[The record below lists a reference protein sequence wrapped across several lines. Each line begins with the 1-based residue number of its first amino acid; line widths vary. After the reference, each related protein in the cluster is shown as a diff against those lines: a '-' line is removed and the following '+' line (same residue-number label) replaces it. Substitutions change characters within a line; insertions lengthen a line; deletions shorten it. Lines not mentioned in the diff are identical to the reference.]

1 MAAIY
6 APPLTVPRMDPT
18 ATAAIARAEG
28 TPKRRRAHTARASY
42 EARRQP
48 IRRGARQRL
57 EVSLAELIRA
67 KYLPA

>member
-1 MAAIY
+1 MSAT
-6 APPLTVPRMDPT
+6 PLTVPRLDPT

-42 EARRQP
+42 EARRRHIQ
-48 IRRGARQRL
+48 RGKDPL
-57 EVSLAELIRA
+57 MVTLAEHIRA